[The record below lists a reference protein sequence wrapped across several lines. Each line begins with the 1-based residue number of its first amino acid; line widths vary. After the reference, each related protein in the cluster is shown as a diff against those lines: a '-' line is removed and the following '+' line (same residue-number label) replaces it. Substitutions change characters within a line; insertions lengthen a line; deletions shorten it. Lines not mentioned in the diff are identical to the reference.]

1 MRKSRCQ
8 SMTPAPND
16 LDLDA
21 MPQTVI
27 RRRATSVENAQQ
39 ATYLSL
45 SAPQKL
51 AAPAGKIFISQES
64 LTCHRHRK
72 NNNNNQIK
80 SNNYMIY
87 RV

>member
-45 SAPQKL
+45 SAPQKQ
-51 AAPAGKIFISQES
+51 AVPAGTIFISQES
-64 LTCHRHRK
+64 LTCHRHR

-80 SNNYMIY
+80 SNNYIIY